1 MMAALSGDREW
12 AVACRDALAAAQRE
26 LKAQSA
32 KL

>member
-26 LKAQSA
+26 LKARSA
-32 KL
+32 QL